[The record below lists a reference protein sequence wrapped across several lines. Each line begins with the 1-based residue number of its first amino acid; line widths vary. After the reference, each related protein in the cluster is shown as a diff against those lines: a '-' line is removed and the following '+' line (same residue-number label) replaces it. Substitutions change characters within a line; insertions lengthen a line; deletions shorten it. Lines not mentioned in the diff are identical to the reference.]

1 MRTMQMLSKTWWTY
15 CCIPYYW
22 SHTSLMLSHKNCL
35 AFVLMYTTLK
45 MTTVMNLMPAWS
57 CQGKYVTL
65 SVGKADHTLSANVI
79 HTIFFCS
86 SPQCLDR
93 ALLVVVLVVHHC
105 LCLPLLPCCN
115 SFFIH
120 RFGALWMVKQL
131 LRFKCTCCVKK
142 IVDAAQLGTYQQQQQ
157 QQQEWCVWVVVL
169 FFTAT
174 GFYCASIRNL
184 LLNQKESKLKILC
197 ILLGGGWGGGLN
209 CLELV

>member
-1 MRTMQMLSKTWWTY
+1 M
-15 CCIPYYW
+15 
-22 SHTSLMLSHKNCL
+22 
-35 AFVLMYTTLK
+35 LMYTTLK

-115 SFFIH
+115 SFLIH

-131 LRFKCTCCVKK
+131 LRFKCTCVKK
-142 IVDAAQLGTYQQQQQ
+142 IVDAAQLVRTNNNNNNKKNGVYGSSFFSSQQLDFI
-157 QQQEWCVWVVVL
+157 VL
-169 FFTAT
+169 LYEI
-174 GFYCASIRNL
+174 FY
-184 LLNQKESKLKILC
+184 
-197 ILLGGGWGGGLN
+197 
-209 CLELV
+209 

>member
-1 MRTMQMLSKTWWTY
+1 MLSKTWWTY

-22 SHTSLMLSHKNCL
+22 SHTSLMLSIKL
-35 AFVLMYTTLK
+35 AFVLMYTMLK

-65 SVGKADHTLSANVI
+65 PVGKADHTLSANVI

-142 IVDAAQLGTYQQQQQ
+142 IVDAAQLVRTNNNNNNKKNGVYGSSFFSSQQLDFI
-157 QQQEWCVWVVVL
+157 VL
-169 FFTAT
+169 LYEI
-174 GFYCASIRNL
+174 FY
-184 LLNQKESKLKILC
+184 
-197 ILLGGGWGGGLN
+197 
-209 CLELV
+209 